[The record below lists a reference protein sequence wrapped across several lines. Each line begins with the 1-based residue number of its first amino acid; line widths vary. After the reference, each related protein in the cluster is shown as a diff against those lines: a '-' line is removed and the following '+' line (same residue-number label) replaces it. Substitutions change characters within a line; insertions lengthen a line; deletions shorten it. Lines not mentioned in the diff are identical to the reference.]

1 MKGSNEGRYL
11 RYPRETAFII
21 YVDDIRHSRTKMT
34 SARLPE
40 SQRALRQL
48 VYAAP
53 LTVETV
59 PTPQPTPG
67 SAIVKI
73 LFANV
78 ISYMGRIYNGQRFY
92 SYPTPFIPGFAAIGR
107 IAALGPDSVALK
119 HGQLVFVDCTIRGRD
134 DPGAIILSGIS
145 DGHSE
150 GARKLMAGEW
160 RNSTYAEY
168 TKVPLE
174 NCLPLNESVLIG
186 SGSDAALGYE
196 VAQLAYISTLL
207 VAYGGLRDIR
217 LEAGETIIIA
227 PATGGFGGAAV
238 LCALAM
244 GARVIAMG
252 RDVDALSKLKALG
265 KRVEIVK
272 LTNNPEQDMAALA
285 KFGQADAYF
294 DISPR
299 EAVGTTHIKSC
310 ILSLRHRGRVSF
322 MGGLLEDTPLPLRT
336 MMLKDLKLS
345 GKWMYSRDDVVL
357 LIKMIEIGLLSLKG
371 VSVKGKFPLELWQEA
386 FDEADKYNKA
396 EEMVLLQP
404 GAATDPSI

>member
-1 MKGSNEGRYL
+1 MAG
-11 RYPRETAFII
+11 
-21 YVDDIRHSRTKMT
+21 TK
-34 SARLPE
+34 LPS

-48 VYAAP
+48 VYAEP
-53 LTVETV
+53 LVVETV
-59 PTPQPTPG
+59 PTPQTTPG

-73 LFANV
+73 LVANI

-92 SYPTPFIPGFAAIGR
+92 SYPTPFTPGFAAIGR

-119 HGQLVFVDCTIRGRD
+119 HDQLVFVDCTIRGRD

-145 DGHSE
+145 DGHSD

-160 RNSTYAEY
+160 RDSTYAEY

-174 NCLPLNESVLIG
+174 NCLPLNEALLTG
-186 SGSDAALGYE
+186 SRSRGGFGYDI
-196 VAQLAYISTLL
+196 AQLGYISTLL

-252 RDVDALSKLKALG
+252 RNPEALAKMKALG
-265 KRVEIVK
+265 KRVEVVK
-272 LTNNPEQDMAALA
+272 LTNDPEQDMAALA
-285 KFGQADAYF
+285 QFGQADAYF

-310 ILSLRHRGRVSF
+310 VLSLRHRGRISF
-322 MGGLLEDTPLPLRT
+322 MGGLLEDTPIPLRT
-336 MMLKDLKLS
+336 MMLKDLQLK
-345 GKWMYSRDDVVL
+345 GKWMYGREDAVL
-357 LIKMIEIGLLSLKG
+357 LIKMLEIGLLSLDG
-371 VSVKGKFPLELWQEA
+371 VSVKGKFPLEQWRDA
-386 FDEADKYNKA
+386 FEEADKYNTA
-396 EEMVLLQP
+396 EEMVLIQP
-404 GAATDPSI
+404 